1 MLQTR
6 IAALMRRTR
15 LATGPHQ
22 PYGLRRR
29 LFTSS
34 RKPQGWIAKGP
45 VVVIATGAL
54 TWLLISPRVQ
64 EEKSSAHSQVAQV
77 AQESSKPEAVTQ
89 EPTQN
94 QESALSG
101 ITGSL
106 PDLPDLP
113 DLPEI
118 EWSPLAEKI
127 VDYILPEWTKVVS
140 GYFLKLQDD
149 LSDKPGSLADEM
161 WHEAQDPERNP
172 EICYSAHVR
181 VSNSLCE
188 EEKNFLE
195 RRKQVVRFALA
206 KYLGLDEKD
215 VHPDDIPTIA
225 VCGSGGGLRALVA
238 GTGSLLAAEQ
248 DGLLDCVTYT
258 AGVSGSCWLQAINFS
273 SLGQCSI
280 QRVLNH
286 LKGRTGIHIAYPP
299 SALQT
304 LISAPTDKYLLRG
317 LVEKLWGSSGATV
330 GLVDIYGLLL
340 AARLFVPVGDLE
352 ANDADL
358 KISNQRDYVKF
369 GQNPLPIYTAVRH
382 EIPEAPSDSSPV
394 APSAP
399 EDAKEQAKRESW
411 FQWFEITP
419 YEFFCEELC
428 AGIPTWAMGRKFNNG
443 SDVLPDNG
451 VHQPELRM
459 PLLMGIFGS
468 AFCATLS
475 HYYREVRPI
484 MKGLAGFGAIDDLI
498 SGKSDDLSKVH
509 PIEPASL
516 PNFAYGMYGKL
527 AKTTPDSLL
536 RNQTLQLMD
545 AGMSNNL
552 PIYPLLRPGRDVD
565 VIIAFDNSADIK
577 QDNWLAVT
585 DGYARQRG
593 IKGWPVGVGWPKEQ
607 DSLEKTE
614 RDLDKSVAATPAEAD
629 MKLAKAQADQ
639 ATSEEVGNTPH
650 SGKQSPEAEKVEKA
664 SKDLGYCT
672 VWVGSTQERS
682 SSPPPPSK
690 ALDASDESW
699 SLLSSPT
706 AGLAVIYLPLLPNP
720 QVPGV
725 NPGTTEYL
733 STWNFIYGPEQVDA
747 VSSLAKANY
756 DEGKDQIRKC
766 VRAIY
771 ERKKR
776 ERELKEAKQK
786 DKYYQRLVRKGQA
799 HKLGEGDL
807 FS

>member
-15 LATGPHQ
+15 LATGPAN
-22 PYGLRRR
+22 L
-29 LFTSS
+29 TDS
-34 RKPQGWIAKGP
+34 
-45 VVVIATGAL
+45 VI
-54 TWLLISPRVQ
+54 
-64 EEKSSAHSQVAQV
+64 
-77 AQESSKPEAVTQ
+77 QESSKPEAAVQ
-89 EPTQN
+89 EPTPN

-127 VDYILPEWTKVVS
+127 VDYILPEWTKIVS

-181 VSNSLCE
+181 VSNSL
-188 EEKNFLE
+188 
-195 RRKQVVRFALA
+195 
-206 KYLGLDEKD
+206 Y

-317 LVEKLWGSSGATV
+317 LVEKLWGS
-330 GLVDIYGLLL
+330 
-340 AARLFVPVGDLE
+340 
-352 ANDADL
+352 N
-358 KISNQRDYVKF
+358 
-369 GQNPLPIYTAVRH
+369 
-382 EIPEAPSDSSPV
+382 
-394 APSAP
+394 
-399 EDAKEQAKRESW
+399 AKEQAKRESW

-475 HYYREVRPI
+475 HYYQEVRPI

-650 SGKQSPEAEKVEKA
+650 SGRQSPEAEKVEKA
-664 SKDLGYCT
+664 SKDLGYC
-672 VWVGSTQERS
+672 
-682 SSPPPPSK
+682 
-690 ALDASDESW
+690 
-699 SLLSSPT
+699 
-706 AGLAVIYLPLLPNP
+706 
-720 QVPGV
+720 
-725 NPGTTEYL
+725 TTEYL

-786 DKYYQRLVRKGQA
+786 DKYYRRLVRKGQA